1 VLLRDPTTVFCMT
14 RVLSCIQPT
23 GEKHLGNFVGAV
35 MRWVADQSTES
46 FHGVVDL
53 HALTVRR
60 DPAVLREKTL
70 ETAMLLFAAGLDPNV
85 ATVFVQSHVPEH
97 AQLSW
102 IMECTIGYGELS
114 RMTQFKDKA
123 GKQNDDNVLA
133 GLFTYPALMAAD
145 ILLYDATEVPVGED
159 QRQHL
164 ELTRDAAQRFN
175 QRYGNTFIV
184 PKGTMPKV
192 GARVMDLQDPTSKM
206 STSAASPAGTINVLD
221 TPKELEKKV
230 KRAMTDLDGEV
241 RYDIENKPG
250 ISNLLSILAAAT
262 GEADPAALA
271 GKYTQ
276 YGPLKADTAAALIEY
291 LRPTQERFAE
301 LAADPG
307 EVTRIL
313 KLGAQRAGAIATVTL
328 DRAYKAIGLR

>member
-1 VLLRDPTTVFCMT
+1 MA

-23 GEKHLGNFVGAV
+23 GEKHLGNFLGAV
-35 MRWVADQSTES
+35 MRWVTDQTPES

-60 DPAVLREKTL
+60 DPAVLRAKTL
-70 ETAMLLFAAGLDPNV
+70 ETAMLLFAAGLDPEV
-85 ATVFVQSHVPEH
+85 ATVFIQSHVPEH

-123 GKQNDDNVLA
+123 SKQTDDNVLA

-175 QRYGNTFIV
+175 QRYGTTFIV

-262 GEADPAALA
+262 GEPDPASLA
-271 GKYTQ
+271 NKYTQ

-313 KLGAQRAGAIATVTL
+313 AIGAERAGAIATVTL